1 VSLCG
6 KKSIHHKGSQREEKS
21 NTKEKKEI
29 MDRTRQSY
37 IYALLAILFWATVP
51 TAFKIS
57 LRELDILPMLTIAS
71 LTSATILFIV
81 VASGKKIH
89 LLKITTRRE
98 LLNSAVLGFINPF
111 LYYLI
116 LLKAYQLL
124 PAQVAQPLNM
134 IWPIILV
141 FLSVPVLG
149 QKIEKKSYIALFV
162 SFIGVYI
169 ISSQGN
175 LFKPMNSNITGIL
188 LATGSSVFWA
198 LYFILNVKDK
208 RDEGVKLLLNFIF
221 GSLYLIIAMTI
232 TGKWQVEPGLKGV
245 LASAYVGLFEMGIA
259 FLFWLKALQMAS
271 NTAKVS
277 NLVYLA
283 PFLSLIF
290 VHFILHESVYYTTP
304 LGLVMI
310 ITGIFIQNKRSK
322 VSV

>member
-1 VSLCG
+1 
-6 KKSIHHKGSQREEKS
+6 
-21 NTKEKKEI
+21 
-29 MDRTRQSY
+29 MDQSKQSY
-37 IYALLAILFWATVP
+37 IYAGLAILFWSTVP

-71 LTSATILFIV
+71 LTSAAILFIV
-81 VASGKKIH
+81 VASGKKMH
-89 LLKITTRRE
+89 LLKLTTWSE

-149 QKIEKKSYIALFV
+149 QKIEKKSFIALFV

-175 LFKPMNSNITGIL
+175 LFKPMNSNITGIF

-221 GSLYLIIAMTI
+221 GSVYLIIAMTI
-232 TGKWQVEPGLKGV
+232 TGKWQIEPGLKGFF
-245 LASAYVGLFEMGIA
+245 ASVYIGLFEMGIA

-271 NTAKVS
+271 STAKVS

-322 VSV
+322 VPF